1 MLVQCDFENGLCGM
15 EQVNWRVG
23 SGSTRTKNT
32 GPDYDHTRF
41 LPEGAL
47 SDSFFFRIPF
57 WKGATKCYKSSHKQQ
72 AAPTMYLKRKLK

>member
-1 MLVQCDFENGLCGM
+1 M

-47 SDSFFFRIPF
+47 SDSFFFSYSLLERRYQVLQII
-57 WKGATKCYKSSHKQQ
+57 S
-72 AAPTMYLKRKLK
+72 